1 MRGAHPSGFFF
12 GFWLLVC
19 GATLRLFK
27 LQIDAPNNTTDKRSI
42 FQTIFIFIYCQLFSS
57 SLISFSDWDSN
68 RAGRLMRN
76 KRLGSAPQSVHYGL
90 ELEAEWRWKW
100 ECFWRM
106 FAPRLSIV
114 YMSLGNWLRVTIHTT
129 ALKKIVKKYCWNIT
143 FYVRAIF

>member
-114 YMSLGNWLRVTIHTT
+114 YMSFGNWLRVTIHTT
-129 ALKKIVKKYCWNIT
+129 ALKKNV
-143 FYVRAIF
+143 